1 MSYIN
6 QNQENI
12 PGDLVAEMNQ
22 LKIDTLIAEVHQRNN
37 QELAKVYDWLN
48 QALTFRGKSLSQRL
62 KSLRTYHGKDQQ
74 IVSELDPSHP
84 EYFSYDDTFRNTLH
98 KETSIKFEEIMS
110 VNQQITNVMERK
122 ENFEEHQF
130 Q

>member
-62 KSLRTYHGKDQQ
+62 KSLRTYHGQDQQ

-84 EYFSYDDTFRNTLH
+84 QYFSYEDTFRNTLH
-98 KETSIKFEEIMS
+98 KETTVKFEEIMS

>member
-22 LKIDTLIAEVHQRNN
+22 LKIDTLIAEVHKRNN

>member
-1 MSYIN
+1 
-6 QNQENI
+6 
-12 PGDLVAEMNQ
+12 MNQ
-22 LKIDTLIAEVHQRNN
+22 LKIDTLIAEVHKRNN

-110 VNQQITNVMERK
+110 VN
-122 ENFEEHQF
+122 
-130 Q
+130 

>member
-22 LKIDTLIAEVHQRNN
+22 LKIDTLIAEVHKRNN

-122 ENFEEHQF
+122 ENFEEHQI